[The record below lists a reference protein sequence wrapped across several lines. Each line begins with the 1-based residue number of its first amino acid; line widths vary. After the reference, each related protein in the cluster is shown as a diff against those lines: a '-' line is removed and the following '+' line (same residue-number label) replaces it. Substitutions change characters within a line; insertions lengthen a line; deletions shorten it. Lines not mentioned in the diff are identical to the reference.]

1 MDNILD
7 KKEDQKT
14 TKAINV
20 NDLIKKTKAAHKKE
34 NTKNIILIAGSISV
48 LAVTGIIIAN

>member
-7 KKEDQKT
+7 KKEDRKS

-20 NDLIKKTKAAHKKE
+20 NDLIKKTKAANKKE
-34 NTKNIILIAGSISV
+34 NTKNIIIVAGSLSV

>member
-7 KKEDQKT
+7 KKEDQKS

-20 NDLIKKTKAAHKKE
+20 NDLIKKTKAANKKE